1 MPPKKGQKYRSK
13 PGTRIGHVYRTL
25 EERIEAKI
33 ERLESG
39 CWKWTG
45 GKIPAGYGHIW
56 GGPEQRRLIL
66 AHRATYELYR
76 GAIPEG
82 LTLDHLCR
90 NRWCVNPDH
99 LEPVTMK
106 ENSYRGHNPS
116 MLAHLAGACMRGH
129 AMTPENTYHDHVH
142 PGRTICKTCVH
153 AARERRRAANDRG
166 EA

>member
-13 PGTRIGHVYRTL
+13 PGTRTGHVYHTL
-25 EERIEAKI
+25 QERLEAKI
-33 ERLESG
+33 ERLDSG

-45 GKIPAGYGHIW
+45 SIQHGGYGMIW
-56 GGPEQRRLIL
+56 GGPTQRRLVL
-66 AHRATYELYR
+66 AHRASYEVYR
-76 GAIPEG
+76 GPIPAG

-106 ENSYRGHNPS
+106 ENAYRGRSPGI
-116 MLAHLAGACMRGH
+116 LAHLQGVCQRGH
-129 AMTPENTYHDHVH
+129 EMTPENTYHSHVH
-142 PGRTICKTCVH
+142 PGRRICKTCVL
-153 AARERRRAANDRG
+153 AARERRQQARERG